1 MSKPIWLDDAVRMK
15 VDENLTWNEVTA
27 KLRHHFPKDANEVG
41 VYNSIRDK
49 VRKTDKY
56 KQMQRG
62 KSGSVDNQSVQQ
74 SCKTTYRDT
83 GEVVF
88 DEIIELL
95 VGEQLTP
102 EHVMAAHNL
111 KPSEWK
117 VVLFTS
123 NVWQSQVKG
132 GNKIA
137 LWQSKL
143 TVKPNANGV
152 DIESAVKHFEM
163 LDRKGVNPVPMV
175 LQTGNRMAEVNI
187 SDAHL
192 GKLCW
197 HGDTPEDYD
206 SKIAKQVFNSVI
218 GEISMRLSILPIEEI
233 LFVWANDFFNSDNEA
248 KTTTAGTPQD
258 TDLRAKKMFN
268 IGCEMLV
275 TAIESLK
282 HATNN
287 PDVIIPVKTFYT
299 PSNHDEETSYHAL
312 GFLKAW
318 FRNDPDVT
326 VDQDAYPRKYIAYG
340 NSLTGF
346 THGDKENSNGSKDKA
361 SRLASLMPIEAR
373 DLWGKAKYCEMH
385 AAHLHSEQM
394 IQEINGVIVRRIS
407 SPTATDTWHT
417 TSGYIGSVRKAQVF
431 IYDKE
436 RGILDIMNV
445 PIG

>member
-1 MSKPIWLDDAVRMK
+1 MDKTIWIDEAVRMK
-15 VDENLTWNEVTA
+15 VDENLTWNEITK
-27 KLRHHFPKDANEVG
+27 KLRSHFPDTMNDVH
-41 VYNSIRDK
+41 VYDTIRGN
-49 VRKTDKY
+49 VRRTERY
-56 KQMQRG
+56 KQMQKRKG
-62 KSGSVDNQSVQQ
+62 VSRDTPTQQ

-132 GNKIA
+132 GEKIA

-143 TVKPNANGV
+143 TVKPNVNGIDV
-152 DIESAVKHFEM
+152 ESAIKYFEM
-163 LDRKGVNPVPMV
+163 LDRKGVAPVPMV
-175 LQTGNRMAEVNI
+175 RQAGNRMAEVNI
-187 SDAHL
+187 SDVHL

-206 SKIAKQVFNSVI
+206 SKISKQVFNSVV
-218 GEISMRLSILPIEEI
+218 GEIAQRLSVLPIEEI
-233 LFVWANDFFNSDNEA
+233 LFVWANDFFNSDNES

-275 TAIESLK
+275 TAIETLK
-282 HATNN
+282 HATNK
-287 PDVIIPVKTFYT
+287 PDTIIPVKTFYT

-312 GFLKAW
+312 GFLRAW
-318 FRNDPDVT
+318 FRNDPDVSI
-326 VDQDAYPRKYIAYG
+326 DQDAYPRKYIAYG

-417 TSGYIGSVRKAQVF
+417 ISGYVGSVRKAQVF

-436 RGILDIMNV
+436 RGILDTMNV